1 MIKSIKNLVLKYF
14 KILLITYI
22 IYYIVKYLIYRKQK
36 QIFDVKKISNDD
48 LIHPENAYI
57 FAYFKLDSLE
67 HIQRSIINL
76 ENLVQQKKDY
86 TLKKISKLNKIIN
99 NQTNGHISYY
109 QNDNQ
114 TILFLFQHR
123 YFDGRTVSKILSE
136 NICNSNGHDNV
147 KQIKYTYIPVWEELQ
162 VLNVL
167 YRYFFKTKS
176 SLAGG
181 IEKYHRFN
189 RFMLLDYSE
198 LHDLRDSLK
207 GKMSI
212 IIAWKTLQL
221 AHQFSKKSKLNVLV
235 IATLTSNRVPSN
247 NNVTFFFLESI
258 QDEDYK
264 NFEKRFKK
272 SYYILN
278 TISGIVEM
286 GFLHKLGANGKIDVN
301 LSILPPDI
309 ITNDNFCGCTQ
320 RLLPISIF
328 TYSNKNKKITVSFQ
342 INSQDIDPN
351 LIDEVLYSQCPYSKD
366 IEEVEKIMNIF
377 DDITPYPNSLYD
389 LSIKEKY
396 RVKNI
401 SNENYELNYNQQV
414 IDKDKNNEINIQNY
428 ENKVLNNNEKVID
441 DEEKVKED
449 DENVIDDDEKNI
461 DDLDKKMIDDGKKII
476 GDINEKSF
484 NQYLSYNKNYKLKE
498 LGSKSN
504 NIQEI
509 EVSS

>member
-1 MIKSIKNLVLKYF
+1 MFKSIKNQVLKYF
-14 KILLITYI
+14 KVLLIFYI
-22 IYYIVKYLIYRKQK
+22 IYYIVKYLVYLRQK

-57 FAYFKLDSLE
+57 FAYMKLDSLS
-67 HIQRSIINL
+67 HLKQSIFNIQSFV
-76 ENLVQQKKDY
+76 EQKKDY
-86 TLKKISKLNKIIN
+86 TLKKINSLNKITN
-99 NQTNGHISYY
+99 YQDNGHISYY
-109 QNDNQ
+109 QKDNNN
-114 TILFLFQHR
+114 ILFLFQHR

-147 KQIKYTYIPVWEELQ
+147 KQIKYTYIPVWEEFQ

-167 YRYFFKTKS
+167 YRYFFRTKS
-176 SLAGG
+176 SLSGG
-181 IEKYHRFN
+181 VEKYHRFN
-189 RFMLLDYSE
+189 RFMLMDYNE
-198 LHDLRDSLK
+198 LHDLRDSFN

-221 AHQFSKKSKLNVLV
+221 AHQFSKKPKLNVLV

-264 NFEKRFKK
+264 NFEKRFKR
-272 SYYILN
+272 SSYILN

-286 GFLHKLGANGKIDVN
+286 GFLHKLGAIGKIDVN

-309 ITNDNFCGCTQ
+309 VTNDNFVGCTQ

-342 INSQDIDPN
+342 INSQSINPN
-351 LIDEVLYSQCPYSKD
+351 IVDEVLYSQYPYNND
-366 IEEVEKIMNIF
+366 IAEIEDLINVF
-377 DDITPYPNSLYD
+377 DDITPYPSNLYN

-401 SNENYELNYNQQV
+401 SNENDKIDYNQQEV
-414 IDKDKNNEINIQNY
+414 DKDESSEINIQT
-428 ENKVLNNNEKVID
+428 EKKKVLNNNEKVIED
-441 DEEKVKED
+441 DKKILNDEEKIINPDVDILNYD
-449 DENVIDDDEKNI
+449 DEN
-461 DDLDKKMIDDGKKII
+461 II
-476 GDINEKSF
+476 EDEKSF
-484 NQYLSYNKNYKLKE
+484 DQYINIKKNKLKKSNNE
-498 LGSKSN
+498 SN

-509 EVSS
+509 EVVS